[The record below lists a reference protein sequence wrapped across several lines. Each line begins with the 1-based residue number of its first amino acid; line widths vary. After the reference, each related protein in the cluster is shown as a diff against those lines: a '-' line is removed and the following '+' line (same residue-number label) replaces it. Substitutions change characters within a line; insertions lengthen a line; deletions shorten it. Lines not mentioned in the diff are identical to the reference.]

1 MSVGSPRLAA
11 FGVLLG
17 LTGLTSCSGPTASTA
32 DRSEFYWTAAR
43 ETYQAGDYAK
53 AADHLEHVI
62 ETDNPYTARA
72 VPWYLVLTSGMAQ
85 GYMELADQYAA
96 GARIKKA
103 DGLAF
108 RRKAT
113 DYRTIAS
120 KMVLRFAQNT
130 DKIGKVPLGSLPLAF
145 PLPKGNPADPA
156 LFKRIASG
164 IELDPADA
172 QMAEALAI
180 EHSVLMTA
188 CLAVGA
194 PNDFAKT
201 EQILGRPSPSASRDI
216 FGKAMA
222 LMLEKEATLYSRDKL
237 DEPQKLTTVQARA
250 ASMKAEAARV
260 GSARIVLGD
269 TTTAS
274 R

>member
-1 MSVGSPRLAA
+1 LVLIAVIGLAA
-11 FGVLLG
+11 
-17 LTGLTSCSGPTASTA
+17 CSGPATTTTAA
-32 DRSEFYWTAAR
+32 DRSEFYWSAAR
-43 ETYQAGDYAK
+43 ETYLAGDYIK
-53 AADHLEHVI
+53 AADHLEQVI

-72 VPWYLVLTSGMAQ
+72 IPWYLVLTSGMAA
-85 GYMELADQYAA
+85 GYMDLADQYSA

-113 DYRTIAS
+113 DYRAIAS
-120 KMVLRFAQNT
+120 KLVLRFAQHA
-130 DKIGKVPLGSLPLAF
+130 DKIGKVPLGNLPLAF
-145 PLPKGNPADPA
+145 PLPKGNPANPA
-156 LFKRIASG
+156 LFSRIASG
-164 IELDPADA
+164 IELEPADA
-172 QMAEALAI
+172 QMAETLAV

-201 EQILGRPSPSASRDI
+201 EEILGRPSPSASRDV

-222 LMLEKEATLYSRDKL
+222 KMLENGATLYTRDKL
-237 DEPQKLTTVQARA
+237 DEPQKLAVVQARA
-250 ASMKAEAARV
+250 DSVKAEAARV

-269 TTTAS
+269 AQPPS
-274 R
+274 H